1 MRRFLPTS
9 LAGQM
14 ALLLGLALLVA
25 QLANFALILNERQK
39 LGLARNEGP
48 AITTFATVADD
59 YGDAAAI
66 FRKAVIEDQS
76 RRGAPFA
83 AAPASGIA
91 DKERDPRLEASVTTA
106 LAKAGVPT

>member
-1 MRRFLPTS
+1 MKRFLPTS

-39 LGLARNEGP
+39 LGLARSEGP

-59 YGDAAAI
+59 YGDAAKI
-66 FRKAVIEDQS
+66 FRTAVIEDQS
-76 RRGAPFA
+76 RRGARFA
-83 AAPASGIA
+83 AAATSGIDDA
-91 DKERDPRLEASVTTA
+91 ERDAALEAQLGSA
-106 LAKAGVPT
+106 LRIWAK